1 MKTKLLR
8 LALCAFVAAL
18 PIGAWADIDFGTEAK
33 VSQKMVWNFNSL
45 TTGTKYN
52 SVTEYQNGYLRNNSE
67 KYTITVNNAPAE
79 STITLSDGSEVSI
92 ERVLTLKKSNFGGGV
107 GTAAN
112 TTGYMR
118 STFAFNAE
126 VAGTVVVYMK
136 SSQTAS
142 NNLRIFHTSKVDDK
156 SKLNA
161 LKYISSNGN
170 IQILAATS
178 TEKGTFFIGDNGSV
192 TENDVT
198 TDNTCDIYAVEF
210 YPSVTVGAKTLWTF
224 GQYPDNTTLR
234 NTERIERV
242 PYDGLFFHKN
252 TNATHSIKAN
262 SAFEVDIAAADFGG
276 EALSSRMTPINFAG
290 KHNTPAA
297 TFKAGD
303 LDYSYDGM
311 AFNASCAGTT
321 YVAFRTPSAST
332 DYTSR
337 SFTIYFNG
345 TAGSGDATQSYTNR
359 DIYVVKYT
367 STEAGTFATYHSSG
381 AIEIIAVLFVP
392 TTGSATDTKKVN
404 ISGAGV
410 ATFSS
415 ARSYTIADTGL
426 KAYKVSAVD
435 KSKATLIDIGNII
448 PAYTGV
454 ILAGDEGTYTLTTT
468 SESVTVNN
476 NSLVAN
482 IGEYALPADDGK
494 GNYNYTLAAGPTFKH
509 SDGKGTLADGKAF
522 LRTTVNVT
530 GNEARSLELDFN
542 DDETTGI
549 KAIETSQY
557 TNDIYFNLAGQRV
570 EKPTKGLYIV
580 NGKKVVIK

>member
-1 MKTKLLR
+1 MKTKLLK

-18 PIGAWADIDFGTEAK
+18 PIGAWADIDFGTEK
-33 VSQKMVWNFNSL
+33 TVSQKTVWNFNSL
-45 TTGTKYN
+45 TTGTEYN
-52 SVTEYQNGYLRNNSE
+52 SVTEYQNGYLRNNNTD
-67 KYTITVNNAPAE
+67 YTITVNDAPAE

-92 ERVLTLKKSNFGGGV
+92 ERVLTLKKSNFSGGV

-136 SSQTAS
+136 SSQAAS
-142 NNLRIFHTSKVDDK
+142 NNLRIFHTSKVDK
-156 SKLNA
+156 NSNLSA

-192 TENDVT
+192 KVEQT
-198 TDNTCDIYAVEF
+198 TINNTCNIYAVEF

-252 TNATHSIKAN
+252 TNASHSIKAN

-290 KHNTPAA
+290 KHNTPVA

-321 YVAFRTPSAST
+321 YVAFRTPYAST
-332 DYTSR
+332 DYSSR

-345 TAGSGDATQSYTNR
+345 TAGSDDATQSYTNR
-359 DIYVVKYT
+359 GTYVVKYT
-367 STEAGTFATYHSSG
+367 STEAGTFATYHSTG

-392 TTGSATDTKKVN
+392 TNASATDTKEVN
-404 ISGAGV
+404 ISDAGV

-426 KAYKVSAVD
+426 KAYKVSEVD
-435 KSKATLIDIGNII
+435 ESKATLTDIGNII

-454 ILAGDEGTYTLTTT
+454 VLAGDEGTYTLTTT
-468 SESVTVNN
+468 SESATVSN

-482 IGEYALPADDGK
+482 VGEYILPANDGK

-509 SDGKGTLADGKAF
+509 SSGSGTLAAGKAF
-522 LRTTVNVT
+522 LRTTTDVS
-530 GNEARSLELDFN
+530 ARGLELNFDEG
-542 DDETTGI
+542 ETTGI
-549 KAIETSQY
+549 SEIEKLR
-557 TNDIYFNLAGQRV
+557 NVGN
-570 EKPTKGLYIV
+570 EKFFDLQGRLVAQPTRGLYIV
-580 NGKKVVIK
+580 NGKKVIIK

>member
-1 MKTKLLR
+1 M
-8 LALCAFVAAL
+8 AAL
-18 PIGAWADIDFGTEAK
+18 PIGAWADIDFGTEK
-33 VSQKMVWNFNSL
+33 TVSQKTVWNFNSL
-45 TTGTKYN
+45 TTGTEYN
-52 SVTEYQNGYLRNNSE
+52 SVTEYQNGYLRNNNTD
-67 KYTITVNNAPAE
+67 YTITVNNAPAE

-92 ERVLTLKKSNFGGGV
+92 ERVLTLKKSNFSGGV

-136 SSQTAS
+136 SSQSAK
-142 NNLRIFHTSKVDDK
+142 NNLRIFHTSKVDNN
-156 SKLNA
+156 SNLSA

-192 TENDVT
+192 TDTETSVT

-234 NTERIERV
+234 NKERIERV

-252 TNATHSIKAN
+252 TNASHSIKAN
-262 SAFEVDIAAADFGG
+262 SAFEVEIAAENFGG

-290 KHNTPAA
+290 KHNTPVA

-321 YVAFRTPSAST
+321 YVAFRTPYAST

-345 TAGSGDATQSYTNR
+345 TAGSDDATQSYTNR
-359 DIYVVKYT
+359 GTYVVKYT
-367 STEAGTFATYHSSG
+367 STEAGTFATYHSTG

-415 ARSYTIADTGL
+415 ARSYTIAGTGL
-426 KAYKVSAVD
+426 KAYKVSEVTE
-435 KSKATLIDIGNII
+435 SKATLTDIGNII

-454 ILAGDEGTYTLTTT
+454 VLAGNEDTYTLTTT
-468 SESVTVNN
+468 SESATVSN

-482 IGEYALPADDGK
+482 VGEYILPANDGN

-509 SDGKGTLADGKAF
+509 SSGSGTLSAGKAF
-522 LRTTVNVT
+522 LRTTTNVT
-530 GNEARSLELDFN
+530 AGARGLDLVF
-542 DDETTGI
+542 DEGETTGI
-549 KAIETSQY
+549 SEIEKLR
-557 TNDIYFNLAGQRV
+557 NVGN
-570 EKPTKGLYIV
+570 EKFFDLQGRLVAQPTRGLYIV
-580 NGKKVVIK
+580 NGKKVIIK